1 MASTYSQSAPLK
13 ADERALFEIFHQ
25 ELLDPLV
32 DLGRFARC
40 LARLQRL
47 SPLGLGGVTLDG
59 GDPDAEGAGRLG
71 FGHASLDGI
80 HDLLAE
86 VYGVGFHRSM
96 MPPSPSSSQHAVTRG
111 LAGPP
116 SHPPGH
122 RRALRLQT
130 PFVLLSLRCGSPV
143 GFSHSG
149 ACSGCIVWRT
159 TETSSPPS
167 RSRSVSS
174 RSLAEKTA
182 SVFAASYLLL

>member
-96 MPPSPSSSQHAVTRG
+96 MPPSPSSSQHAVTANFSVVDLYGMMRMKGFAEGLTQGLLHRSCMYGVRG
-111 LAGPP
+111 SIPTQPA
-116 SHPPGH
+116 
-122 RRALRLQT
+122 
-130 PFVLLSLRCGSPV
+130 V
-143 GFSHSG
+143 
-149 ACSGCIVWRT
+149 
-159 TETSSPPS
+159 
-167 RSRSVSS
+167 
-174 RSLAEKTA
+174 
-182 SVFAASYLLL
+182 

>member
-13 ADERALFEIFHQ
+13 ADERALFEILHE

-71 FGHASLDGI
+71 FGHSPLYGI
-80 HDLLAE
+80 HDLLTE

-96 MPPSPSSSQHAVTRG
+96 MPPSSSSSQHAVKVLSSTDSEVYP
-111 LAGPP
+111 AP
-116 SHPPGH
+116 
-122 RRALRLQT
+122 RRIQD
-130 PFVLLSLRCGSPV
+130 
-143 GFSHSG
+143 
-149 ACSGCIVWRT
+149 
-159 TETSSPPS
+159 S
-167 RSRSVSS
+167 RRNW
-174 RSLAEKTA
+174 T
-182 SVFAASYLLL
+182 F